1 MATLLRSRRFADRA
15 TEATHQY
22 ITFQL
27 RQSRFALPIQ
37 NLKRVSQLKGENDPI
52 NDLNADLSSP
62 AQEQEE
68 VRFIDVDQRI
78 FDAVNSPAINVT
90 EVMNPQQ
97 QSCVI
102 LFSDDAGRTVGLAID
117 TQPKMRRIAQ
127 SQIVP
132 LLDAK
137 THPTHLQSVC
147 VSMIQVNGESPIFLL
162 DLDKLCKL

>member
-27 RQSRFALPIQ
+27 RRSHFALPIQ
-37 NLKRVSQLKGENDPI
+37 NLKRVSLFKETNDPI
-52 NDLNADLSSP
+52 NDPMADLSP
-62 AQEQEE
+62 PVQEQED

-78 FDAVNSPAINVT
+78 FGAVSSPAIPVT
-90 EVMNPQQ
+90 DAMNPQQ
-97 QSCVI
+97 ESCVI
-102 LFSDDAGRTVGLAID
+102 LFSDGEGRTVGLAID

-127 SQIVP
+127 SQIIP
-132 LLDAK
+132 LHNA
-137 THPTHLQSVC
+137 TTHLLSVC
-147 VSMIQVNGESPIFLL
+147 VSMIQVNGENPIFLL